1 MDNNGSQNTIFG
13 LVFLIQ
19 VSSLYILRDDGKI
32 CLINGKKTKLNK
44 FNVNKYYEIENLS
57 FIKRDDRNYFLYNM
71 KKNTLIHSSNKI
83 DAFKNYAIIKMIFLD
98 EINKCFNLQVKI
110 LNNPIYELYTI
121 KNQIQYFSILKN
133 DDSNYFLQSF
143 QLIINKKTKLFEF
156 FIYKREINTINC
168 GLKEDELDK
177 NKSYEIIYLAKN
189 KEHLPKE
196 IKISNYIIT
205 NFDKFNCLKRIRFN
219 IMNVKK
225 DNHYYKFNTEVAS
238 LEIIYLINEKNK
250 TIKYGVFVKNSFH
263 EELLKD
269 FVLDNDVLNFV
280 NDFWNNFNKDQYKNK
295 PTYIKGYYNS
305 KINLIQSTKNKSLK
319 TKLEKC
325 KSILISKYNK
335 NSINNEA
342 VFKFLRNLYFIIYL
356 ESVIK
361 NFYPSSQITY
371 VFKFFNLLIQIDSNQ
386 YSNYNKIRIL
396 TQFKNI
402 FLDYLVTPL
411 LLDIT
416 TLDIDDPYYSAI
428 QLQKDIINYLTEES
442 DIFLAILQLN
452 SKIMTILPDSY
463 WNYIESIF
471 KKKKKEF
478 AYTIS
483 LEDIR
488 DMKTHLLSLQDN
500 FFFILEDK
508 NEGEF
513 NGMYNNDTQITTIN
527 QYVLCN
533 DIKQATTTD
542 EKNNY
547 SFSIN
552 MVFSHERIGQ
562 VKEIMC
568 NPGIKSPNI
577 FFNKNF
583 EKDYIVSDYNNEK
596 IGESGR
602 MFESFISSEILIKIM
617 KVIKKFG
624 EFLDYKYFIKSNKE
638 INDKAI
644 SLFKGTNLYSYI
656 KRKMKIHIF
665 IYLLLL
671 FLVFILYLC
680 IIFDKIKISF
690 SIAILILLNIF
701 ILILL
706 ILIYKDYK
714 KFKEPYKYKFE
725 NKLYDFNKKINGKD
739 EPRLIFPDDYPLERG
754 TLTELIFPCF
764 QTKKNEIKKKLLKYV
779 LLEKNNN
786 VKF

>member
-1 MDNNGSQNTIFG
+1 MDNNGNQNKILG

-19 VSSLYILRDDGKI
+19 VSTLYMLRDDGKI
-32 CLINGKKTKLNK
+32 CLITVKKNKLNK
-44 FNVNKYYEIENLS
+44 FNVNKYYEIKNLT

-71 KKNTLIHSSNKI
+71 KKNTLIRSSNIK

-98 EINKCFNLQVKI
+98 EINKYYNIHIKL
-110 LNNPIYELYTI
+110 LDNPIYELYTI

-133 DDSNYFLQSF
+133 DNSNYFLQSF
-143 QLIINKKTKLFEF
+143 QLIINKKTKLYEF

-196 IKISNYIIT
+196 IKISNYIIS

-225 DNHYYKFNTEVAS
+225 DNHYYKFNTEVTN
-238 LEIIYLINEKNK
+238 LEIIYLINENNK

-263 EELLKD
+263 KEILID
-269 FVLDNDVLNFV
+269 FVIDNDVLNFV
-280 NDFWNNFNKDQYKNK
+280 NEFWVDFDRNLYKKK
-295 PTYIKGYYNS
+295 PTYIKKYYNS
-305 KINLIQSTKNKSLK
+305 KINLLQSTQNQTLK
-319 TKLEKC
+319 TKLENNKN
-325 KSILISKYNK
+325 IIISKYNK
-335 NSINNEA
+335 NSINNGA
-342 VFKFLRNLYFIIYL
+342 VFNFFRNLYFIIYL

-361 NFYPSSQITY
+361 NFNSASHMNY
-371 VFKFFNLLIQIDSNQ
+371 VDKFFNLLIQIDTNK
-386 YSNYNKIRIL
+386 YSNYDKIRIL
-396 TQFKNI
+396 IQFNDI
-402 FLDYLVTPL
+402 FLYYLVTPL

-416 TLDIDDPYYSAI
+416 TLDKDDPYYSAI
-428 QLQKDIINYLTEES
+428 ILQKNIINNLTEES

-452 SKIMTILPDSY
+452 SKILTILPDSY
-463 WNYIESIF
+463 WNYIKGKF
-471 KKKKKEF
+471 QKKKEF

-483 LEDIR
+483 LEDIE

-513 NGMYNNDTQITTIN
+513 NGMYNHDTQITTIN

-533 DIKQATTTD
+533 DINQATTTD

-552 MVFSHERIGQ
+552 MVFSHERIGHG
-562 VKEIMC
+562 KEIMY

-583 EKDYIVSDYNNEK
+583 EKDYIVSDYNSEK

-602 MFESFISSEILIKIM
+602 MFESFISSEILIRIM

-624 EFLDYKYFIKSNKE
+624 KFLDFKYFIKDNKE
-638 INDKAI
+638 INEKAI
-644 SLFKGTNLYSYI
+644 SLFKGTDLYSYI
-656 KRKMKIHIF
+656 KRKMKIHIL

-671 FLVFILYLC
+671 LSALILYMC
-680 IIFDKIKISF
+680 IIFDIIKISF
-690 SIAILILLNIF
+690 SITIIILLNTF

-706 ILIYKDYK
+706 ILIFKDYK
-714 KFKEPYKYKFE
+714 KLKEPYKYKYE
-725 NKLYDFNKKINGKD
+725 NKLFDFNKKISGKD

-779 LLEKNNN
+779 ILEKNNN

>member
-1 MDNNGSQNTIFG
+1 MDNNGNQNKILG

-19 VSSLYILRDDGKI
+19 VSTLYILRDDGTI
-32 CLINGKKTKLNK
+32 CLITGKKTKLNR
-44 FNVNKYYEIENLS
+44 FNVNKYYEIEDIS

-71 KKNTLIHSSNKI
+71 KRTTLIRSSKKK
-83 DAFKNYAIIKMIFLD
+83 DAFKNYAIVKMIFLD
-98 EINKCFNLQVKI
+98 EINKCYNLQIKI
-110 LNNPIYELYTI
+110 LDNPIYELYTI
-121 KNQIQYFSILKN
+121 KNQIQYFSILKK
-133 DDSNYFLQSF
+133 DDFNYFLQSF
-143 QLIINKKTKLFEF
+143 QLIINNKSKLFEF

-225 DNHYYKFNTEVAS
+225 DNHYYKFNTEKAS

-250 TIKYGVFVKNSFH
+250 TIKYGVFAKNSFH
-263 EELLKD
+263 KEVVTD
-269 FVLDNDVLNFV
+269 FVLDTDVLDFV
-280 NDFWNNFNKDQYKNK
+280 NKFWDNFDKNQYKNK
-295 PTYIKGYYNS
+295 PTYIKRYYNS
-305 KINLIQSTKNKSLK
+305 NISILQNTNQKSLK
-319 TKLEKC
+319 TKFETC
-325 KSILISKYNK
+325 KSIIISKYNIK
-335 NSINNEA
+335 SINNET
-342 VFKFLRNLYFIIYL
+342 VFNFFRNLYFIIYL
-356 ESVIK
+356 ESVIN
-361 NFYPSSQITY
+361 NFRSDSHVYY
-371 VFKFFNLLIQIDSNQ
+371 VEKFFILLIRIDSNK

-396 TQFKNI
+396 AQFNNI
-402 FLDYLVTPL
+402 FLEYLVTPL

-416 TLDIDDPYYSAI
+416 TLDIDDPYYLAI
-428 QLQKDIINYLTEES
+428 KLQKDIINNLTEDS

-452 SKIMTILPDSY
+452 SKILEILPDSY
-463 WNYIESIF
+463 WNYIKAIF
-471 KKKKKEF
+471 KKKKEF

-483 LEDIR
+483 LEYIK
-488 DMKTHLLSLQDN
+488 DMKDHLLSLQDN

-513 NGMYNNDTQITTIN
+513 NGMYNYETQITTIN

-533 DIKQATTTD
+533 DINQAKTVD
-542 EKNNY
+542 EKKNY

-552 MVFSHERIGQ
+552 MVFSHERIGHG
-562 VKEIMC
+562 KEIMC

-583 EKDYIVSDYNNEK
+583 EKDYIISDYNEEK

-602 MFESFISSEILIKIM
+602 MFESFISSEILIRVM
-617 KVIKKFG
+617 KVIKEFG
-624 EFLDYKYFIKSNKE
+624 GFLNYTYFIKDNEE
-638 INDKAI
+638 INQKAI
-644 SLFKGTNLYSYI
+644 SLFKGTDLYSYI
-656 KRKMKIHIF
+656 IRKMKFHIF

-671 FLVFILYLC
+671 LLVFILYLC
-680 IIFDKIKISF
+680 IIFGKIKISF
-690 SIAILILLNIF
+690 TIAILLLLNIF

-706 ILIYKDYK
+706 ILIFKDYK
-714 KFKEPYKYKFE
+714 KYKEPYKYKYG

-764 QTKKNEIKKKLLKYV
+764 QSKKNEIKKKLLKYV
-779 LLEKNNN
+779 LLEKKNN

>member
-1 MDNNGSQNTIFG
+1 MDNNGNQNRILG

-19 VSSLYILRDDGKI
+19 VSTVYILRDDGKI
-32 CLINGKKTKLNK
+32 CLLTGKKTKLNK

-57 FIKRDDRNYFLYNM
+57 FIERDDRNYFLYNM
-71 KKNTLIHSSNKI
+71 KKNTLIRSSNIK

-98 EINKCFNLQVKI
+98 EINKYYNIHIKL
-110 LNNPIYELYTI
+110 LDNPIYELYTI

-133 DDSNYFLQSF
+133 DNSNYFLQSF
-143 QLIINKKTKLFEF
+143 QLIINKKTKLYEF

-196 IKISNYIIT
+196 IKISNYIIS

-225 DNHYYKFNTEVAS
+225 DNHYYKFNTEVTN
-238 LEIIYLINEKNK
+238 LEIIYLINENNK

-263 EELLKD
+263 KEILID
-269 FVLDNDVLNFV
+269 FVIDNDVLNFV
-280 NDFWNNFNKDQYKNK
+280 NEFWVDFDKNLYKKK
-295 PTYIKGYYNS
+295 PTYIKKYYNS
-305 KINLIQSTKNKSLK
+305 KINLLQSTQNQTLK
-319 TKLEKC
+319 TKLENNKN
-325 KSILISKYNK
+325 IIISKYNK
-335 NSINNEA
+335 NSINNGA
-342 VFKFLRNLYFIIYL
+342 VFNFFRNLYFIIYL

-361 NFYPSSQITY
+361 NFNSASHMNY
-371 VFKFFNLLIQIDSNQ
+371 VDKFFNLLIQIDTNK
-386 YSNYNKIRIL
+386 YSNYDKIRIL
-396 TQFKNI
+396 IQFNDI
-402 FLDYLVTPL
+402 FLYYLVTPL

-416 TLDIDDPYYSAI
+416 TLDKDDPYYSAI
-428 QLQKDIINYLTEES
+428 ILQKNIINNLTEES
-442 DIFLAILQLN
+442 NIFLAILQLN
-452 SKIMTILPDSY
+452 SKILTILPDSY
-463 WNYIESIF
+463 WNYIKGKF
-471 KKKKKEF
+471 QKKKEF

-483 LEDIR
+483 LEDIE

-513 NGMYNNDTQITTIN
+513 NGMYNHDTQITTIN

-533 DIKQATTTD
+533 DINQATTTD

-552 MVFSHERIGQ
+552 MVFSHERIGHG
-562 VKEIMC
+562 KEIMY

-583 EKDYIVSDYNNEK
+583 EKDYIVSDYNSEK

-602 MFESFISSEILIKIM
+602 MFESFISSEILIRIM

-624 EFLDYKYFIKSNKE
+624 KFLDFKYFIKDNKE
-638 INDKAI
+638 INEKAI
-644 SLFKGTNLYSYI
+644 SLFKETNLYSYI
-656 KRKMKIHIF
+656 KRKIKIHIL

-671 FLVFILYLC
+671 LSALILYMC
-680 IIFDKIKISF
+680 IIFDIIKISF
-690 SIAILILLNIF
+690 SITIIILLNTF

-706 ILIYKDYK
+706 ILIFKDYK
-714 KFKEPYKYKFE
+714 KLKEPYKYKYE
-725 NKLYDFNKKINGKD
+725 NKLFDFNKKISGKD

-779 LLEKNNN
+779 ILEKNNN

>member
-1 MDNNGSQNTIFG
+1 MDNNGNQNTILG

-19 VSSLYILRDDGKI
+19 VSTLYILRDDGKI
-32 CLINGKKTKLNK
+32 CLITGKKTKLNK

-57 FIKRDDRNYFLYNM
+57 FIERDDRNYFKYNM
-71 KKNTLIHSSNKI
+71 RKNTLIRSSNKI
-83 DAFKNYAIIKMIFLD
+83 NAFENYAIIKMIFLD
-98 EINKCFNLQVKI
+98 EINKYNNLQVKI
-110 LNNPIYELYTI
+110 LDNPIYELYTI
-121 KNQIQYFSILKN
+121 KNDIQYFSILKN

-143 QLIINKKTKLFEF
+143 KLIINQKSKLFEF
-156 FIYKREINTINC
+156 FIYKREINIINC
-168 GLKEDELDK
+168 GLKNDELDK

-196 IKISNYIIT
+196 IKISNYILT
-205 NFDKFNCLKRIRFN
+205 NFDKFNCQNRIRFN

-225 DNHYYKFNTEVAS
+225 DNHYYKFNTDVTS

-250 TIKYGVFVKNSFH
+250 TTKYGVFIKNSFH
-263 EELLKD
+263 KEILID
-269 FVLDNDVLNFV
+269 FVIDNDVLIFV
-280 NDFWNNFNKDQYKNK
+280 NDFWDNFDKNLYKNK
-295 PTYIKGYYNS
+295 PTYIKKYYNS
-305 KINLIQSTKNKSLK
+305 KINLLQSTSNQNLK
-319 TKLEKC
+319 TKLEKY
-325 KSILISKYNK
+325 KSITISKYNK
-335 NSINNEA
+335 NSVDNVA
-342 VFKFLRNLYFIIYL
+342 VFNFLRNLNFIIYL
-356 ESVIK
+356 EFVIK
-361 NFYPSSQITY
+361 NFYSHIIF
-371 VFKFFNLLIQIDSNQ
+371 VDKFFNLLIQIDSNQ

-396 TQFKNI
+396 TQFNNI
-402 FLDYLVTPL
+402 FLYISVTPL

-416 TLDIDDPYYSAI
+416 TLDKDDPYYSAI
-428 QLQKDIINYLTEES
+428 KLQKNIINYLTEES

-452 SKIMTILPDSY
+452 SKILTILPDSY
-463 WNYIESIF
+463 WSYIKGIF
-471 KKKKKEF
+471 QKKKEF

-483 LEDIR
+483 LEDIK

-513 NGMYNNDTQITTIN
+513 NGMYDHDTQITTIN

-533 DIKQATTTD
+533 DIGKATTTD

-552 MVFSHERIGQ
+552 MVFSHERIGHG
-562 VKEIMC
+562 KEIMC

-583 EKDYIVSDYNNEK
+583 EKDYIVSDYNDEK

-602 MFESFISSEILIKIM
+602 MFESFISSETLIRIM
-617 KVIKKFG
+617 KVIKEFG
-624 EFLDYKYFIKSNKE
+624 EFLDYKYFIKDNKE
-638 INDKAI
+638 INEKAI
-644 SLFKGTNLYSYI
+644 SLFKKTNLYSYI
-656 KRKMKIHIF
+656 KRKMKIHIL
-665 IYLLLL
+665 IYFLLLL
-671 FLVFILYLC
+671 LALILYLF

-690 SIAILILLNIF
+690 SITIIILLNIF
-701 ILILL
+701 ILIIL
-706 ILIYKDYK
+706 ILIFKDYK
-714 KFKEPYKYKFE
+714 KFKEPYKYKYE
-725 NKLYDFNKKINGKD
+725 NKLYDFNKQINGKD

-754 TLTELIFPCF
+754 TLIELIFPCF